1 LDSSGQVFIQEK
13 TGFTAMLKKFS
24 LIIVASALAG
34 NVLADTQRA
43 NYDSSP
49 SREENVGVVTG
60 AALGAATG
68 GPLGAMVGAAMGAL
82 AGNGW
87 NAKEQLVDL
96 QADLYQSQLELA
108 ALQEQSAATRRQ
120 YQLAQQ
126 ELERLKAET
135 PRVLPAFL
143 PTQTSEACC
152 DNTVLSVHFRTGS
165 SIIEFHYEEQLESL
179 VKLAKQMP
187 SVKVEIT
194 GYADRNGDAQKNLR
208 LSRQRSDSVKQFF
221 SKMGIDN
228 SSISTIAYGET
239 RPVQSKQS
247 FETDFFDRRVMV
259 KLRDSSK
266 QLLTQTPD
274 GE

>member
-1 LDSSGQVFIQEK
+1 
-13 TGFTAMLKKFS
+13 MLKKFS

-247 FETDFFDRRVMV
+247 FETDFFDRRGMV